1 MGHPPPTVDS
11 SDGVCPPSVIAG
23 FFMFGIVVDV
33 RTLKQAGLGLASV
46 AAPFVTF
53 LVSLGAE
60 VIEASNSTLP

>member
-1 MGHPPPTVDS
+1 
-11 SDGVCPPSVIAG
+11 
-23 FFMFGIVVDV
+23 MFGIVVDV
-33 RTLKQAGLGLASV
+33 RTLKQAALGLASV